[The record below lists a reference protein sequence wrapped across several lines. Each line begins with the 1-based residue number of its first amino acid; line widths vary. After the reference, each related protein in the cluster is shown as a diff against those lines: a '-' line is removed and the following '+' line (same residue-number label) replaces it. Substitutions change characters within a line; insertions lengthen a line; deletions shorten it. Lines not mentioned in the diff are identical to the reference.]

1 MEFDKYFEF
10 YEKSVAIVIDKHALH
25 FATTRPQRPTQEQFS
40 E

>member
-10 YEKSVAIVIDKHALH
+10 CEESIAVVIDKHPLH
-25 FATTRPQRPTQEQFS
+25 FETTGPQRPTQEQFS